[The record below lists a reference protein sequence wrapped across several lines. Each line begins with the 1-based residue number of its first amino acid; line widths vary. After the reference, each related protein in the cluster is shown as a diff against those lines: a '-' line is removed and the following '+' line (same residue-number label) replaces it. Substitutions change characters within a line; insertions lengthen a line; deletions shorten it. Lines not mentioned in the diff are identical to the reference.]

1 VESEAAVA
9 SLLRRLDEEE
19 VVVRGEL
26 DALQEKLAAAQD
38 RLDRLEVTRE
48 VLRSL
53 AGTASGSEE
62 STPDPDRP
70 GPHTPGSAAG
80 DDSGGGQQSWPP
92 GPVEWEQGRERMLV
106 LLAGAGRAMK
116 VRDIAAAIGE
126 DVSMVRR
133 VETTRSRL
141 KRLLKEERVVEG
153 PVGWFAIAP
162 ASGAG
167 RSGTEGDA
175 GVG

>member
-9 SLLRRLDEEE
+9 SLLKRLDEEE
-19 VVVRGEL
+19 AVVRGEL
-26 DALQEKLAAAQD
+26 DALREKLAEAEGRLG
-38 RLDRLEVTRE
+38 RLDVTRE

-53 AGTASGSEE
+53 AGAAPGSEE
-62 STPDPDRP
+62 PAP
-70 GPHTPGSAAG
+70 GLGGPGERSSGSAEEDG
-80 DDSGGGQQSWPP
+80 SGGRQQSWPP

-106 LLAGAGRAMK
+106 LLAGAGQAMK

-141 KRLLKEERVVEG
+141 KRLLQEKRVVEG

-167 RSGTEGDA
+167 SEGDA

>member
-19 VVVRGEL
+19 AVVRGEL
-26 DALQEKLAAAQD
+26 DTLREKLAEAEG
-38 RLDRLEVTRE
+38 RLDRLDVSRE

-53 AGTASGSEE
+53 AGTAPGREGSASG
-62 STPDPDRP
+62 PDGP
-70 GPHTPGSAAG
+70 GQRSAGNAAG
-80 DDSGGGQQSWPP
+80 DGSGGRQQSWPP

-106 LLAGAGRAMK
+106 LLAGAGQAMK

-126 DVSMVRR
+126 DVSQVRR

-141 KRLLKEERVVEG
+141 KRLLQEERVVEG

-162 ASGAG
+162 TSGAAGSG
-167 RSGTEGDA
+167 REGEA